1 MKQAKDVLQIA
12 LDSQDKPK
20 LLKEWNPQQ
29 FKAIERKILSHFRK
43 VGEIRTS
50 SGHGVLWPIYNWN
63 GVNNY
68 LGLAYTSSSKCAG
81 LWVCNV
87 DAISEKY
94 PIYRYVGFAIGENG
108 KYYAILW
115 DKDENEILQPL

>member
-20 LLKEWNPQQ
+20 LLKEWNPKQ
-29 FKAIERKILSHFRK
+29 FKAIERKILSHFK
-43 VGEIRTS
+43 GVGKIVTS
-50 SGHGVLWPIYNWN
+50 SGHGFIYPVSFKRVDNF
-63 GVNNY
+63 
-68 LGLAYTSSSKCAG
+68 LGLAFTSSSKCAG

-87 DAISEKY
+87 DPISEKY
-94 PIYRYVGFAIGENG
+94 PLYRYVGFAIGEDG